1 MAPAAYIKLY
11 ELRVLSIRF
20 LIREELI
27 FIAVNSNPNKKGDNK
42 NQDLVNGLVRFPQV
56 RLIGPNG
63 EQIGTM
69 SSREAQYKAN
79 EMELDLL
86 CVAPN
91 ATPPVCKLVN
101 YGKYRYEQQKKAK
114 IARKNQKVVENKE
127 IQLTPQI
134 GMHDLLTKQKAAAR
148 FLQEGNKVKVGV
160 RFRGRQMAHTEVG
173 QEVINKFIELC
184 SDLSVVEKAPVME
197 GRWMTCLLAPKKQ

>member
-1 MAPAAYIKLY
+1 MS
-11 ELRVLSIRF
+11 VF
-20 LIREELI
+20 LCKGGILI
-27 FIAVNSNPNKKGDNK
+27 NKYKPNQPTTTPTGGQGPRRPDRN
-42 NQDLVNGLVRFPQV
+42 NGDLVNEAIRFPEV
-56 RLIGPNG
+56 LVIGPDG
-63 EQIGTM
+63 ESLGVM
-69 SSREAQYKAN
+69 SRYNALLKAQEYD
-79 EMELDLL
+79 LDLL
-86 CVAPN
+86 CVAPQ
-91 ATPPVCKLVN
+91 AKPPVCKIIN

>member
-1 MAPAAYIKLY
+1 MIITGAMHPFF
-11 ELRVLSIRF
+11 IRK
-20 LIREELI
+20 ELI
-27 FIAVNSNPNKKGDNK
+27 LIAVNSTSNKKGDNK
-42 NQDLVNGLVRFPQV
+42 NQDLVNGLIRFPQV

-69 SSREAQYKAN
+69 SSREAQFKAN
-79 EMELDLL
+79 ELELDLL

-114 IARKNQKVVENKE
+114 LARKNQKIVENKE

-160 RFRGRQMAHTEVG
+160 RFRGRQLAHTEVG
-173 QEVINKFIELC
+173 HEVINKFIELC
-184 SDLSVVEKAPVME
+184 ADLSVVEKAPVLE
-197 GRWMTCLLAPKKQ
+197 GRWLTALLAPKKQ